1 MIQRSHPA
9 WSRADAGP
17 IIAAS
22 LMKLS
27 AKQANGCEKG
37 SQSAKVGRES
47 RSTCDHQCD
56 EPGPSGQPRLHL

>member
-1 MIQRSHPA
+1 
-9 WSRADAGP
+9 
-17 IIAAS
+17 
-22 LMKLS
+22 MKLA